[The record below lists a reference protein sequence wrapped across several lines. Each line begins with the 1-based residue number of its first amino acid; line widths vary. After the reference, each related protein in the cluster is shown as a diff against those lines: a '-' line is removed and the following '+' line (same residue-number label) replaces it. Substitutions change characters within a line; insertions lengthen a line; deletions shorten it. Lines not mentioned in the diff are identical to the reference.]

1 MRISESL
8 PCCEQAVGKE
18 GNNNSGPSSRHF
30 IPQITLYYSCD
41 MLDMMEGKQNTN
53 LDALGFSFKAHGIV
67 VVEFLL
73 SGIYSPLGS
82 CSGHQ
87 GIEFQRINNFT
98 LIFTKFLSKINCAF
112 PSEARGIF
120 FFLSSVTGTVSP
132 SNSFF
137 PYRIIRKTLCSCI
150 QAWFLMCKSKALK
163 FSKAFRL

>member
-1 MRISESL
+1 MSPLSCTAVILHVDSQIFSYLLHPLYSHVRISESL

-73 SGIYSPLGS
+73 SIPLWA
-82 CSGHQ
+82 HV
-87 GIEFQRINNFT
+87 
-98 LIFTKFLSKINCAF
+98 
-112 PSEARGIF
+112 RGIRALSSRESTTLPWSSQN
-120 FFLSSVTGTVSP
+120 FFLKLIVP
-132 SNSFF
+132 SLQKPEGFFSFF
-137 PYRIIRKTLCSCI
+137 PLWQELCLHRILFFPIE
-150 QAWFLMCKSKALK
+150 
-163 FSKAFRL
+163 

>member
-18 GNNNSGPSSRHF
+18 GNNNSEPSSRHF
-30 IPQITLYYSCD
+30 IPQITFYYSCD

-53 LDALGFSFKAHGIV
+53 LNALGFSFKVHGI

-73 SGIYSPLGS
+73 SGIYSPLGP
-82 CSGHQ
+82 CSGNQ

-98 LIFTKFLSKINCAF
+98 LIFTKFLSKINCVL

-120 FFLSSVTGTVSP
+120 FFPSSVMGTVPP

-137 PYRIIRKTLCSCI
+137 FSYRIIKKKKHYART
-150 QAWFLMCKSKALK
+150 SKL
-163 FSKAFRL
+163 SS